1 MVILGISS
9 FKRDAAA
16 ALMRDGVI
24 EAAIENRK
32 LQPALPQR
40 IPEQAVAFCLRQ
52 GNVSWADVDVVAVAS
67 DPASGWRRRAFSRS
81 FLLRQTPLIT
91 AYQKGREMARLAR
104 ERASIRSLRQINNTT
119 RVVGL
124 DHHLCHAGSAFFL
137 SPFETAL
144 ILTLDGEGDG
154 RAGMIAVGDHSK
166 VHSQRAIPFSNSV
179 GHIYSC
185 ITRVLGFV
193 PLKDEHKT
201 QWLSLEGEPK
211 FQQLLL
217 RVLRRGAGVLPKVD
231 YRYFRHDLNGVL
243 EPSSLFWKELGL
255 DADPPQLTLQ
265 QRRDLAS
272 SLQSALTELIS
283 DLLATFQKTTSLERI
298 CLGGGV
304 FNNTLLVAALERKF
318 GVGNIFVPPAP
329 GNTGCAL
336 GAAAWIWHHEMG
348 NPRKPEIRSV
358 YWGPSYTRAEVKE
371 VLDNV
376 KARYAL
382 QNTGEK
388 RFDSAVR
395 LLRSGKII
403 GWFFGPAEFG
413 PRALGHRSILASP
426 WAPYITENLNDF
438 VKHRESFRPFAVS
451 VREEDS
457 DRYFV
462 ASPLCRLMNSLA
474 PTLPD
479 ADVLPKSL
487 ILPGSLV
494 RLHVVAKEADPLLWE
509 LLRRFGDK
517 EPAPILVNTSFNLPG
532 EPAVV
537 RPKDAVRTFFCSGLD
552 AVFIDNFLL
561 TKSSAAHV
569 LNDPPAVNL
578 LT

>member
-16 ALMRDGVI
+16 ALMRDGLI

-32 LQPALPQR
+32 LQRALPQR
-40 IPEQAVAFCLRQ
+40 IPEEAVAFCLRH
-52 GNVSWADVDVVAVAS
+52 GNVSWADVDVAAVAS
-67 DPASGWRRRAFSRS
+67 DPSSGWRRRAFSRS
-81 FLLRQTPLIT
+81 FLLHQTPLTT

-104 ERASIRSLRQINNTT
+104 EWASIRSLRQINHTT

-124 DHHLCHAGSAFFL
+124 DHHMCHAGSAFFF
-137 SPFETAL
+137 SPFEKAL

-166 VHSQRAIPFSNSV
+166 VHSQKAIPFNNSV

-193 PLKDEHKT
+193 PLEDEHKT

-211 FQQLLL
+211 FQQLIL
-217 RVLRRGAGVLPKVD
+217 RVLRQGPGVFPKVD
-231 YRYFRHDLNGVL
+231 YRYFHRHLNRVL
-243 EPSSLFWKELGL
+243 EPSRLFWKELGL
-255 DADPPQLTLQ
+255 DPDASQLTLQ
-265 QRRDLAS
+265 QKRDLAS
-272 SLQSALTELIS
+272 SLQAALTELIS
-283 DLLATFQKTTSLERI
+283 DLLAAFQKTTSLERI

-348 NPRKPEIRSV
+348 NPRKPEIRTV
-358 YWGPSYTRAEVKE
+358 YWGPSYTRSEVKE

-382 QNTGEK
+382 QNTG
-388 RFDSAVR
+388 
-395 LLRSGKII
+395 
-403 GWFFGPAEFG
+403 PAEFG
-413 PRALGHRSILASP
+413 SRALGHRSILASP

-451 VREEDS
+451 VRGEDS

-474 PTLPD
+474 SIRPD
-479 ADVLPKSL
+479 ADMLPNSL
-487 ILPGSLV
+487 ILPGGLV
-494 RLHVVAKEADPLLWE
+494 RLHVVEKEADPLLWE
-509 LLRRFGDK
+509 LLRRFGEK

-532 EPAVV
+532 EPPVV

-552 AVFIDNFLL
+552 AVFVDNLLL
-561 TKSSAAHV
+561 TKPGAAHV
-569 LNDPPAVNL
+569 LNDPPGVNSV
-578 LT
+578 T

>member
-16 ALMRDGVI
+16 ALMRDGII
-24 EAAIENRK
+24 EAATENRK
-32 LQPALPQR
+32 LQPALAQR
-40 IPEQAVAFCLRQ
+40 IPEEAIAFCLRN

-67 DPASGWRRRAFSRS
+67 KLSNGWRRRAFSGS
-81 FLLRQTPLIT
+81 SLWLQTPLTT

-104 ERASIRSLRQINNTT
+104 EWASIRSLRQIGHTT

-124 DHHLCHAGSAFFL
+124 DHHMCHAGSAFFL
-137 SPFETAL
+137 SPFEQAL

-154 RAGMIAVGDHSK
+154 RAGMIAVGDHSQ
-166 VHSQRAIPFSNSV
+166 VHSQKAIPFNNSV
-179 GHIYSC
+179 GYIYSC

-193 PLKDEHKT
+193 PLEDEHKT

-211 FQQLLL
+211 FEQLLL
-217 RVLRRGAGVLPKVD
+217 RVLRQGTGVFPKVD
-231 YRYFRHDLNGVL
+231 YRYFHRHLSGVL
-243 EPSSLFWKELGL
+243 EPSTLFWKELGL
-255 DADPPQLTLQ
+255 DADASQLRLQ
-265 QRRDLAS
+265 HKRDLAS
-272 SLQSALTELIS
+272 SLQSALTILIS
-283 DLLATFQKTTSLERI
+283 DLLAAVQKTTSLERI

-358 YWGPSYTRAEVKE
+358 YWGPSYTRTEVKE

-382 QNTGEK
+382 QNTAEK

-395 LLRSGKII
+395 LLRCGKII

-413 PRALGHRSILASP
+413 PRALGNRSILASP
-426 WAPYITENLNDF
+426 WAPYVTENLNDF

-451 VREEDS
+451 VREEDCG
-457 DRYFV
+457 RYFA
-462 ASPLCRLMNSLA
+462 ASPLCRVMNSLA
-474 PTLPD
+474 STRPD
-479 ADVLPKSL
+479 AAVLPKSL
-487 ILPGSLV
+487 MLPGGLV
-494 RLHVVAKEADPLLWE
+494 RLHIVEKEANPLLWE
-509 LLRRFGDK
+509 LLRRFGEQ

-532 EPAVV
+532 EPPVV

-561 TKSSAAHV
+561 TKSGAAHV
-569 LNDPPAVNL
+569 LNDPPAVNSI
-578 LT
+578 T